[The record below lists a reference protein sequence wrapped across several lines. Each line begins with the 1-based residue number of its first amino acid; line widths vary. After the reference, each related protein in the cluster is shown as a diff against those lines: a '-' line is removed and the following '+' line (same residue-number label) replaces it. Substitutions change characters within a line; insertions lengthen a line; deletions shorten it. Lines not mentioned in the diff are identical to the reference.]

1 MTFFRIFFSQDN
13 IFLAKTEM
21 IASWKIVVIHAYNF
35 SHLCMLVSYFS
46 IDDFSSSV
54 LFFFPFPR
62 NDSNIFLPSILVPII
77 SQCISVSRIF
87 PLPFE
92 EKECAGV
99 TRRTRKL
106 ICLFTSLLSGRR
118 KRGWRSN
125 ICVRFK
131 VWFDVI
137 GRLVTEFPTRT
148 E

>member
-54 LFFFPFPR
+54 LFFFSFSSKRLEYFSSFHPR
-62 NDSNIFLPSILVPII
+62 PHYFSVHFCIANFSPSVRGKGMRG
-77 SQCISVSRIF
+77 SDAAY
-87 PLPFE
+87 E
-92 EKECAGV
+92 
-99 TRRTRKL
+99 KL

-118 KRGWRSN
+118 KGVGVR
-125 ICVRFK
+125 IFACVSK
-131 VWFDVI
+131 CGLMLSV
-137 GRLVTEFPTRT
+137 GG
-148 E
+148 

>member
-35 SHLCMLVSYFS
+35 SIPSSLYIIFFDRRFFFLGSFFFSFSSKRLEYFS
-46 IDDFSSSV
+46 SFHPRPHYFSVHFCIANFSPSV
-54 LFFFPFPR
+54 R
-62 NDSNIFLPSILVPII
+62 GKGMRGSDAAY
-77 SQCISVSRIF
+77 
-87 PLPFE
+87 E
-92 EKECAGV
+92 
-99 TRRTRKL
+99 KL